1 MVENHPE
8 AFVTIFRNSS
18 SNLQSHNTLNLFVFI
33 FLQVMSLAREVKS
46 VPSCLILLLQ
56 IWPQSLPTQTLPV
69 SSPAGLLS
77 GAHSR
82 PHPELCTFP

>member
-1 MVENHPE
+1 
-8 AFVTIFRNSS
+8 
-18 SNLQSHNTLNLFVFI
+18 
-33 FLQVMSLAREVKS
+33 MSLAREVKS